1 MPSPQEPSA
10 VSSETGEAVTEEV
23 RAENPGEGTDT
34 EGRWSEEDWRLWN
47 AGRWYDAR
55 SQGGST
61 SETRHG
67 TSEQGS
73 QGGNGGEQRQSVM
86 TTTAT
91 DPWSYRDSWTGWNP
105 RPRGENYY
113 DGNGSGGTDK
123 ITVPEFS
130 AEEDRDGNKARGYLR
145 KIAAWK
151 RVTRIKPNKQALVL
165 YNGLSGRAWR
175 DAVEI
180 DVMDLDRDDGV
191 EWFVTW
197 ITEKYLD
204 KEVVKVG
211 KYMSD
216 FFKNYKKSH
225 NQEIR
230 EYNMEFD
237 RHVSKLKEVGCV
249 LPGPC
254 LAWWYLDK
262 LRLDNSS
269 ELNLLASV
277 GNVYELNKLQ
287 DAAVIQDRM
296 NRRLWEN
303 GKRFERKPQQA
314 LMAGHDD
321 EEPEELDMEPDYNVD
336 EGDISPDEE
345 DQEAHEAYVAFQ
357 NAKAKY
363 NSALKA
369 RGTNPSAS
377 KEERLKLAKA
387 RSYCS
392 ACHRKG
398 HWHKD
403 PECPKNKGKATGD
416 GAPHTTHVVYYAG
429 DESLEMIADCAC
441 SRTLAGIEWLRN
453 YMHLAKAKKVPY
465 MVIEQDENFKFGGPK
480 LYHSTQAVICWL
492 CIRGRW
498 FALKVSAVK
507 TRVPLLVSRP
517 ALAALGMTYRMDTNE
532 ADFAALGLS
541 GIKLGFTTSGHPK
554 MEALDFT
561 EVGGNH
567 HWPDRVDWSVTEVF
581 VPAQTGIQEQGP
593 QIREVYTVRA
603 RSASGGHGCGRLFYE
618 KVDEATRE
626 LMSRQDLPH
635 ESFLNWWRSHDTHR
649 DFWVETEDYMDRIH
663 VVPRRHMFKPTAWNT
678 NNQSLK
684 EKLLSCL
691 HDRCETTCISCTAV
705 CMPMT
710 FNHDWK
716 NSKMEHVNYV
726 WIGRSRFKRRTATS
740 NPIREEEATRIPYAN
755 VHGEDA
761 MEDEQGRD
769 RGCAAGDEGSLQEGV
784 DIARVE
790 GHIDRGTRGT
800 RTWQAQ
806 VAGPVV
812 YEVGGTGGQVS
823 RGGDPVATRQ
833 LHPGY
838 PDEAS
843 PGQCPTDSRGGSELR
858 ALQGVQVQGGARG
871 LSEVGDGGGRG
882 EQEPQLGSGTVGEVG
897 AVQNRAGRRWIVR
910 RTRRSRTWRHGSQ

>member
-1 MPSPQEPSA
+1 MSSPQEPSMGA
-10 VSSETGEAVTEEV
+10 SDTGEEVAEEV
-23 RAENPGEGTDT
+23 RTEIPSGDTGT
-34 EGRWSEEDWRLWN
+34 EGRWSEEDWRRWN
-47 AGRWYDAR
+47 AGRWYEAR
-55 SQGGST
+55 SQEGGT

-73 QGGNGGEQRQSVM
+73 QGGKGGERRQSVV

-91 DPWSYRDSWTGWNP
+91 DPWSNRDPWTGWNP
-105 RPRGENYY
+105 QTRGEHYY

-130 AEEDRDGNKARGYLR
+130 AEEDRDGTKARGYLR

-151 RVTRIKPNKQALVL
+151 RVTRIKPDKQALVL

-175 DAVEI
+175 DAEEI

-191 EWFVTW
+191 DWFVAW

-216 FFKNYKKSH
+216 FFKNYKKGH
-225 NQEIR
+225 QQEIH

-277 GNVYELNKLQ
+277 GNVYELSKLQ

-314 LMAGHDD
+314 LLAGHDD
-321 EEPEELDMEPDYNVD
+321 EDPEELDMEPDYNAD
-336 EGDISPDEE
+336 EGDVTPDEE

-363 NSALKA
+363 NNVLKA
-369 RGTNPSAS
+369 RGTNPHANQ
-377 KEERLKLAKA
+377 EERLKLAKA

-403 PECPKNKGKATGD
+403 PECPKNKGKTAGE
-416 GAPHTTHVVYYAG
+416 APHTTHVVYYAG
-429 DESLEMIADCAC
+429 DETLEMIADCAC
-441 SRTLAGIEWLRN
+441 SRTLAGTEWLRN
-453 YMHLAKAKKVPY
+453 YIHLAKEKKVPY

-480 LYHSTQAVICWL
+480 LYHSTQAVVCWL

-532 ADFAALGLS
+532 ADFAALGLH

-561 EVGGNH
+561 GVGGDN

-581 VPAQTGIQEQGP
+581 VPAQAGIQEQGP
-593 QIREVYTVRA
+593 QNREVYMVRDG
-603 RSASGGHGCGRLFYE
+603 SASGG
-618 KVDEATRE
+618 A
-626 LMSRQDLPH
+626 
-635 ESFLNWWRSHDTHR
+635 RS
-649 DFWVETEDYMDRIH
+649 
-663 VVPRRHMFKPTAWNT
+663 
-678 NNQSLK
+678 
-684 EKLLSCL
+684 
-691 HDRCETTCISCTAV
+691 
-705 CMPMT
+705 
-710 FNHDWK
+710 WK
-716 NSKMEHVNYV
+716 
-726 WIGRSRFKRRTATS
+726 
-740 NPIREEEATRIPYAN
+740 
-755 VHGEDA
+755 
-761 MEDEQGRD
+761 
-769 RGCAAGDEGSLQEGV
+769 
-784 DIARVE
+784 
-790 GHIDRGTRGT
+790 
-800 RTWQAQ
+800 
-806 VAGPVV
+806 
-812 YEVGGTGGQVS
+812 
-823 RGGDPVATRQ
+823 
-833 LHPGY
+833 
-838 PDEAS
+838 
-843 PGQCPTDSRGGSELR
+843 
-858 ALQGVQVQGGARG
+858 
-871 LSEVGDGGGRG
+871 
-882 EQEPQLGSGTVGEVG
+882 
-897 AVQNRAGRRWIVR
+897 IVL
-910 RTRRSRTWRHGSQ
+910 